1 MRLFR
6 KVVVLFAL
14 AGVAPALH
22 AGVHYSG
29 EQIAD
34 LPSQWRG
41 FLLDQRALRNIAMA
55 SPSGL
60 RQQYEKDLRKLE
72 QSGRPLGADELADQ
86 GALYIRIGEPAKAV
100 QFLRTAMRD

>member
-22 AGVHYSG
+22 AGLYYSG
-29 EQIAD
+29 EQIAE

-41 FLLDQRALRNIAMA
+41 FLIDQRALRNIAAKPTAKLAA
-55 SPSGL
+55 SPMRVRYEEAAARL
-60 RQQYEKDLRKLE
+60 DKTQRQRALT
-72 QSGRPLGADELADQ
+72 ADESADL
-86 GALYIRIGEPAKAV
+86 GALYLRLGDVAKSV
-100 QFLRTAMRD
+100 